1 MKLYAVAA
9 VAAAIFMS
17 PTAALAQDGSA
28 TATAAPETPP
38 PTVVEASPSVRLPA
52 GTLVEV
58 ELTDA
63 IGSDDSNEGDLFGLR
78 LLSPL
83 FIDGHEIAPIGTIG
97 GGEVIDATPSG
108 FGGRQGRLIVSGRYL
123 EIRGQRVRIR
133 GMQITAVGQDR
144 AATALTVSMI
154 PYAGVA
160 SLFIQG
166 GEIQIPVG
174 ARGTARIA
182 EDTVIPLTA
191 EELAVPPA
199 AAETISAPAE
209 QSAATPQTAS
219 TGENQQ

>member
-1 MKLYAVAA
+1 MKRHAA
-9 VAAAIFMS
+9 LIAAALLGAPGLAF
-17 PTAALAQDGSA
+17 AQDNAVTPVTETTTVA
-28 TATAAPETPP
+28 TPEAPTPVQ
-38 PTVVEASPSVRLPA
+38 TVRLAA

-63 IGSDDSNEGDLFGLR
+63 LGSDDSNEGDLFGLR

-83 FIDGHEIAPIGTIG
+83 YVGDHEIAPIGTIG

-108 FGGRQGRLIVSGRYL
+108 FGGRQGRLIVSGRFL
-123 EIRGQRVRIR
+123 QIGGQRVRIR
-133 GMQITAVGQDR
+133 GMQITAVGDDR
-144 AATALTVSMI
+144 TNTALAVSMI

-182 EDTVIPLTA
+182 EDVDIPL
-191 EELAVPPA
+191 A
-199 AAETISAPAE
+199 AAETAPAQVETISATAE
-209 QSAATPQTAS
+209 QTAATPQATS
-219 TGENQQ
+219 GENHR

>member
-1 MKLYAVAA
+1 MKRHAA
-9 VAAAIFMS
+9 LIAAALLGAPGLAF
-17 PTAALAQDGSA
+17 AQDNAVTPVTETTTVA
-28 TATAAPETPP
+28 TPEAPTPVQ
-38 PTVVEASPSVRLPA
+38 TVRLAA

-63 IGSDDSNEGDLFGLR
+63 LGSDDSNEGDLFGLR

-83 FIDGHEIAPIGTIG
+83 YVGDHEIAPIGTIG

-108 FGGRQGRLIVSGRYL
+108 FGGRQGRLIVSGRFL
-123 EIRGQRVRIR
+123 QIGGQRVRIR
-133 GMQITAVGQDR
+133 GMQITAVGDDR
-144 AATALTVSMI
+144 TNTALAVSMI

-182 EDTVIPLTA
+182 EDVDIPL
-191 EELAVPPA
+191 A
-199 AAETISAPAE
+199 AAETVPAQVETISATAE
-209 QSAATPQTAS
+209 QTAATPQATS
-219 TGENQQ
+219 GENHR